1 MRRILAIIVLA
12 AILVLALSVPA
23 LAKPSD
29 PPNAYGQY
37 NSWLVQVTNKWL
49 DENGYKN
56 GYGRVYNAPIRWAI
70 WYGTTP
76 WDNGGEYVAAMKDY
90 ASY

>member
-12 AILVLALSVPA
+12 AILVLAISVPA

-29 PPNAYGQY
+29 PPNAFGEYQAWWAQRSIQVYGLPMGQT
-37 NSWLVQVTNKWL
+37 SMAPVMWFIQAGWLP
-49 DENGYKN
+49 Y
-56 GYGRVYNAPIRWAI
+56 
-70 WYGTTP
+70 
-76 WDNGGEYVAAMKDY
+76 DNGGQYIASLKED